1 LDFGFGG
8 RWNGDVSVDRFFFY
22 SLYFWVVAVN
32 MIGPLV
38 VVVLVVLF
46 VLLPVFEE
54 GQASGL

>member
-1 LDFGFGG
+1 M
-8 RWNGDVSVDRFFFY
+8 
-22 SLYFWVVAVN
+22 N

-38 VVVLVVLF
+38 VVLLVVMF